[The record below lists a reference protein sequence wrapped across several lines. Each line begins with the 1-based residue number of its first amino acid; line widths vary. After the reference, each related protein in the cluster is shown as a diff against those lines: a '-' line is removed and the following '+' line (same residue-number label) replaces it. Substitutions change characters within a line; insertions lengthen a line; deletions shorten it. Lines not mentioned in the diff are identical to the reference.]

1 MITQHQ
7 LSTINYPLLIVDY
20 SLSIVNYKSSTIMK
34 DNILKSKSFLF
45 AIRVVKLYKY
55 LAEEKREFVLSKQM
69 LRSGTAI
76 GALIRES
83 EHAESKADFIH
94 KLSISLKEAN
104 ETEYWLMLL
113 KETDYISQKEFDSIN
128 SNIIE
133 LLKLLISII
142 KTSKIK
148 R

>member
-1 MITQHQ
+1 
-7 LSTINYPLLIVDY
+7 
-20 SLSIVNYKSSTIMK
+20 MK
-34 DNILKSKSFLF
+34 DNIIKLKSFSF
-45 AIRVVKLYKY
+45 AIRIVKLYKY
-55 LAEEKREFVLSKQM
+55 LSEEKREFVLSKQM

-113 KETDYISQKEFDSIN
+113 KETDYISQKKFDSIN
-128 SNIIE
+128 NDIIV

-142 KTSKIK
+142 RTSKAK
-148 R
+148 

>member
-1 MITQHQ
+1 
-7 LSTINYPLLIVDY
+7 
-20 SLSIVNYKSSTIMK
+20 MK
-34 DNILKSKSFLF
+34 DNIIKSKSFLF
-45 AIRVVKLYKY
+45 AIRIIKLYKY
-55 LAEEKREFVLSKQM
+55 LSEEKREFVLSKQM

-83 EHAESKADFIH
+83 EYAESKADFIH

-113 KETDYISQKEFDSIN
+113 KETNYISQKEFDSIN
-128 SNIIE
+128 SDVIE

-142 KTSKIK
+142 KTSKNKIMNN
-148 R
+148 